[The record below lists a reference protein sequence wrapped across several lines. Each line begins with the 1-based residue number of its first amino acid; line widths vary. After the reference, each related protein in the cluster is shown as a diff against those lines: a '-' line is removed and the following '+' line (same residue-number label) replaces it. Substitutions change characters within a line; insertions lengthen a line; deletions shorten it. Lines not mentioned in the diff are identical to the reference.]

1 MNHLPRGHLPQGIK
15 MLIRQ
20 RNSMLR
26 CSLEISLGAY
36 RHFSSEVCRL
46 ILNLVFAALRV
57 MPVHHSMAPVSLEE
71 DRVG

>member
-1 MNHLPRGHLPQGIK
+1 

-20 RNSMLR
+20 RNSVL
-26 CSLEISLGAY
+26 CCFKSLEISLGAY

-46 ILNLVFAALRV
+46 ILDLVFAALRV
-57 MPVHHSMAPVSLEE
+57 MPVPHSLAPVSLEE

>member
-1 MNHLPRGHLPQGIK
+1 
-15 MLIRQ
+15 
-20 RNSMLR
+20 MLR
-26 CSLEISLGAY
+26 CSLEVSLGAY